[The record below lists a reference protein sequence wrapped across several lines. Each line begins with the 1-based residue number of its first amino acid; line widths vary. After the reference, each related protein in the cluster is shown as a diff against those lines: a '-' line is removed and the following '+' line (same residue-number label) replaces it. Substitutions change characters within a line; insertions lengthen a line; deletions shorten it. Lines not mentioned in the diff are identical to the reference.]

1 MELTFHL
8 AAFEGPLDL
17 LLHLIEKNKVNIY
30 DIPIAMITDQY
41 MEYINAANEE
51 DLDVISEFL
60 VMAATLLDIKARML
74 LPHEK
79 EPVED
84 DEDPRAELVR
94 RLVEYRIAREA
105 AGDLREREESAGQV
119 LYRDV
124 PVPGEIAEFQ
134 EPVDVQELIGDL
146 TLQKLHAVF
155 EDVMRR
161 RSEKIDPVRSK
172 FGKIVREKV
181 SMADGAAAVKRHL
194 RGRREVSFRELLE
207 EHESRQQ
214 LIVTFLVV
222 LELIRR
228 GYVTASQ
235 EETCGEI
242 TIQVINDPENAAFGE
257 DHDGQ

>member
-8 AAFEGPLDL
+8 AAFDGPLDL

-41 MEYINAANEE
+41 MEYINAADKE

-74 LPHEK
+74 LPQEK
-79 EPVED
+79 EQEEEED
-84 DEDPRAELVR
+84 DPRAELVR
-94 RLVEYRIAREA
+94 RLVEYRIAKEA

-134 EPVDVQELIGDL
+134 EPVDIQELIGDL

-161 RSEKIDPVRSK
+161 RAEKIDPVRSK

-194 RGRREVSFRELLE
+194 RGRKEVTFRELLE

-228 GYVTASQ
+228 GYVTARQ

-242 TIQVINDPENAAFGE
+242 EIQVIKDPETAGFGE
-257 DHDGQ
+257 DNDGQ

>member
-8 AAFEGPLDL
+8 AAFDGPLDL

-41 MEYINAANEE
+41 MEYINAADEE

-74 LPHEK
+74 LPQEQK
-79 EPVED
+79 TEED
-84 DEDPRAELVR
+84 ESDPREELVR
-94 RLVEYRIAREA
+94 RLVEYRIAKEA
-105 AGDLREREESAGQV
+105 AGDLKEREESAGQV

-124 PVPGEIAEFQ
+124 PVPCEIAEYQ
-134 EPVDVQELIGDL
+134 EPVDVKALIGDL
-146 TLQKLHAVF
+146 TLQKLHEIFV
-155 EDVMRR
+155 DVCRR
-161 RSEKIDPVRSK
+161 QTEKIDPVRSK
-172 FGKIVREKV
+172 FGKIVQEKV
-181 SMADGAAAVKRHL
+181 SMADGAAMVKKKLHGKRY
-194 RGRREVSFRELLE
+194 VNFRDLLNE
-207 EHESRQQ
+207 NETKQE

-228 GYVTASQ
+228 GYITAQQ

-242 TIQVINDPENAAFGE
+242 QIQVLKDPEEAVLGDEN
-257 DHDGQ
+257 DGQ

>member
-8 AAFEGPLDL
+8 AAFDGPLDL

-41 MEYINAANEE
+41 MEYINAADEE

-74 LPHEK
+74 LPQKKKTE
-79 EPVED
+79 EEED
-84 DEDPRAELVR
+84 DPRAELVR

-105 AGDLREREESAGQV
+105 AGDLKEREESAGQV
-119 LYRDV
+119 LYREV
-124 PVPGEIAEFQ
+124 PVPGEIAEYQ
-134 EPVDVQELIGDL
+134 EPVDVKDLIGDL

-161 RSEKIDPVRSK
+161 RTEKNDPVRSK

-181 SMADGAAAVKRHL
+181 SMADGAASVRKHL
-194 RGRREVSFRELLE
+194 HGRKNVNFRELLD
-207 EHESRQQ
+207 EHERRQQ

-228 GYVTASQ
+228 GYVTARQ

-242 TIQVINDPENAAFGE
+242 EIEVIRDPQDAKFGE
-257 DHDGQ
+257 ENDG